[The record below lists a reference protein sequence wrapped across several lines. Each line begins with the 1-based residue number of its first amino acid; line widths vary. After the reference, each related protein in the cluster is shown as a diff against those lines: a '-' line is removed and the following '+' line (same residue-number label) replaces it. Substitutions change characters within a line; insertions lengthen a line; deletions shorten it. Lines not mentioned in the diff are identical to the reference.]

1 MTPMSRMSPLG
12 SRWRL
17 LAGAGASLALLGALT
32 GVMIPFRDHLS
43 VATAG
48 LVLVVPVVAGVAIG
62 GLPIGVLA
70 VAAGFLVYDFVFIRP
85 YYTLSVGVGQNWLAL
100 VVYAAVMLGVAAVVA
115 LLDRARAE
123 AQRRG
128 AGVQRVF
135 ELSELLVEDRPL
147 AELLERV
154 VRVVQQ
160 AFDTSGVALLLPASD
175 ELQVVASEGI
185 HPDDAEVSRLAPTA
199 GAPVHVGTVAGG
211 REQTRAIA
219 LSASG
224 RPVGIL
230 LLRGLPASSAD
241 RELLAT
247 FANHAAVAIERA
259 QLKEQALRAE
269 VFEAADKVRRGLVGA
284 VSHDLR
290 TPLATI
296 KVATTDLLDQP
307 SGFSSPAD
315 ARELLELVDMQADR
329 LDRLVANLLDM
340 TRVQSGALVAHPEP
354 VLLVDLITEAVR
366 SLGSSVPAGR
376 VGVRFHKGLPMVDA
390 DPVLVRQVLANL
402 VENALRHGPD
412 DTPVTVSATTC
423 GGVVEV
429 AVTDQGP
436 GVPSN
441 DRPDI
446 FEMFNR
452 RDAGGRAGLGLAI
465 VKAFVEA
472 HGQRIWV
479 EDGCAGGARF
489 VFTLPA
495 SPLPAEQS

>member
-1 MTPMSRMSPLG
+1 MTPMSRLFPLP
-12 SRWRL
+12 SRRRL
-17 LAGAGASLALLGALT
+17 LAGVATSLVLLGGLT

-48 LVLVVPVVAGVAIG
+48 LVLVVPVIAGVAIG

-70 VAAGFLVYDFVFIRP
+70 VIAGFLVYDFVFIRP
-85 YYTLSVGVGQNWLAL
+85 YYTLSVGTGQNWLAL
-100 VVYAAVMLGVAAVVA
+100 VVYAAVMLGVAEVVA
-115 LLDRARAE
+115 LLDRARSE

-128 AGVQRVF
+128 AGVQRLF

-147 AELLERV
+147 ATLLERV

-160 AFDTSGVALLLPASD
+160 AFDTSGVALLLPAGD
-175 ELQVVASEGI
+175 ELEVVASAGT
-185 HPDDAEVSRLAPTA
+185 HPGDTEVSRLAPAA
-199 GAPVHVGTVAGG
+199 GEPVHVGTVAGG

-230 LLRGLPASSAD
+230 LLRGLPASAAD

-269 VFEAADKVRRGLVGA
+269 VFEAADKARRGLVGA

-296 KVATTDLLDQP
+296 KVATTNLLDRP
-307 SGFSSPAD
+307 SGSSSPD

-340 TRVQSGALVAHPEP
+340 TRVQSGALAAHPEP
-354 VLLVDLITEAVR
+354 VLLDDLITDAVR

-376 VGVRFHKGLPMVDA
+376 VGMRFHKGFPVVDA

-402 VENALRHGPD
+402 VENALRHGPE
-412 DTPVTVSATTC
+412 DTPVTVSATNRD
-423 GGVVEV
+423 GVVEV
-429 AVTDQGP
+429 GVADKGP
-436 GVPSN
+436 GVPWE
-441 DRPDI
+441 DRSAI

-452 RDAGGRAGLGLAI
+452 RDAAGRAGLGLAI
-465 VKAFVEA
+465 AKAFVEA

-479 EDGCAGGARF
+479 EDGRAGGGARF

-495 SPLPAEQS
+495 SPLAAELD